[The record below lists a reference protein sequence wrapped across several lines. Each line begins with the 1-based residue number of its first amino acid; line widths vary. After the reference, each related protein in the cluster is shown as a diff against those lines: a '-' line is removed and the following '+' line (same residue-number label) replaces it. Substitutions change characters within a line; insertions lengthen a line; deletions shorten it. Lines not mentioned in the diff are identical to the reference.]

1 MSIMLKIV
9 LGIGVILLG
18 LGSTCVTIA
27 ALFQPMEYKGDGK
40 VPKDDAWDE
49 SI

>member
-1 MSIMLKIV
+1 

-27 ALFQPMEYKGDGK
+27 ALLHPMEYKGDGK
-40 VPKDDAWDE
+40 VPKDDAWDA